1 MFSVNFTYSF
11 VWILNFFILFLLLLR
26 AFFLR
31 MEYTVFIKGGVA
43 RHEVARF
50 VEPVSFELRKGENLA
65 IVGSNGS
72 GKSML
77 VDIIMGRYPLRE
89 GVLRY
94 DFSPSESNAVY
105 KNVRYIAFRDVYGGL
120 EGGYYQQRWNS
131 HDQEGIPTLRQLFGD
146 NCDTQWG
153 REVLQMLGLLPLL
166 DSLII
171 MLSSGELR
179 KFQVAKMLM
188 EAPRLLIIDNPFIGL
203 DSAMR
208 LFLADMLEK
217 IAAAGNV
224 QLILLLTDADDI
236 PSCIDRVVRVEG
248 MKVLPA
254 VERSE
259 YSPLCPNATYSVEV
273 REALSQLPVNEPF
286 PNGSEMVELNAVTIK
301 YGNRKILNNLDW
313 RICSG
318 EVWAL
323 SGENGSGKSTLLS
336 LLCADNLQSYACD
349 IKLFGRR
356 RGSGESIW
364 EIKKHI
370 GYVSPEMHRSYL
382 KNIPTIDIV
391 ASGLHDS
398 IGLYVKS
405 TPQQLRVCE
414 WWLSL
419 FGILHLKERSFM
431 QLSSGEQRLAL
442 LARAFVKDPSLLIL
456 DEPLHGLDAENKR
469 RVKAIVEEF
478 SKRKGKSVIYVSHYE
493 DEFPSTVTHR
503 LHLVRN

>member
-1 MFSVNFTYSF
+1 
-11 VWILNFFILFLLLLR
+11 
-26 AFFLR
+26 
-31 MEYTVFIKGGVA
+31 MEYTIFIKGGIP

-50 VEPVSFELRKGENLA
+50 VEPVSFEMRKGENLA
-65 IVGSNGS
+65 IVGPNGA

-77 VDIIMGRYPLRE
+77 VDVIMGRYPLRE
-89 GVLRY
+89 GELRY

-105 KNVRYIAFRDVYGGL
+105 KNVRYIAFRDVYGAT

-131 HDQEGIPTLRQLFGD
+131 HDQNGIPTLRHLFGD
-146 NCDTQWG
+146 NCSTEWG
-153 REVLQMLGLLPLL
+153 AQVLDMLGLTSLL

-179 KFQVAKMLM
+179 KFQVARMLM

-208 LFLADMLEK
+208 LFLAEMLEK
-217 IAAAGNV
+217 IASNGNV
-224 QLILLLTDADDI
+224 QLMLLLTDADDI
-236 PSCIDRVVRVEG
+236 PSCIDRVVRVDG
-248 MKVLPA
+248 MRVLPA

-259 YSPLCPNATYSVEV
+259 YSPLSPDADYSA
-273 REALSQLPVNEPF
+273 EACQALAQLPLEEPF
-286 PNGSEMVELNAVTIK
+286 PSGSEMVQLNAVTIK
-301 YGNRKILNNLDW
+301 YGSRTILNNLDW
-313 RICSG
+313 RVCSG
-318 EVWAL
+318 QVWAL

-405 TPQQLRVCE
+405 TPQQLRSCE

-419 FGILHLKERSFM
+419 FGISHLKERSFM
-431 QLSSGEQRLAL
+431 QLSGGEQRLAL

-456 DEPLHGLDAENKR
+456 DEPLHGLDAENKQ

-493 DEFPSTVTHR
+493 NEFPATVTHR